1 MMSRDMNLLQQ
12 YDPASSEK
20 KSLPELQED
29 ARTSTVDIGKNQFDK
44 ISGQLSERIPMTIQD
59 AKGKKIEGFFT
70 KGKKFSVRPQFDKV
84 VDDALKMDG
93 DKEFL
98 KDFLKKYRAARVK
111 KDPKFAEYT
120 DEYLIARSRN
130 MRFRD
135 ENGNIVEG
143 TFMDVADGTDLSKKM
158 KEKGVTDLKDLVGK
172 NDYEKDRI
180 EYAKKLKAYT
190 NKHKVEALTDHQRE
204 ILKQHDESDVM
215 DLNKKMKEE
224 VIKLQKQKE
233 GPDNGPQ
240 AGL

>member
-1 MMSRDMNLLQQ
+1 MKYLRRDKTKNEPTSTINEVRILLNKVKSYQNGQ
-12 YDPASSEK
+12 VEK
-20 KSLPELQED
+20 KAAKPLNLKEFNATERELLWSKV
-29 ARTSTVDIGKNQFDK
+29 RKNVGMTSQFVNGVYLY
-44 ISGQLSERIPMTIQD
+44 SGQ
-59 AKGKKIEGFFT
+59 KKIN
-70 KGKKFSVRPQFDKV
+70 S
-84 VDDALKMDG
+84 VDDLTNSTHGSSPEFDLMVANMKAL
-93 DKEFL
+93 DKYNEGAYR
-98 KDFLKKYRAARVK
+98 KDRPDQLLTTQEYVK
-111 KDPKFAEYT
+111 TRGLWRNLDTSVDA
-120 DEYLIARSRN
+120 YLA
-130 MRFRD
+130 
-135 ENGNIVEG
+135 
-143 TFMDVADGTDLSKKM
+143 KKM
-158 KEKGVTDLKDLVGK
+158 KEKGVTDLEDLVGK